1 MLQSRAPEVAQK
13 LDAVARFL
21 HDHSLDQILIQRRG
35 PIGWLLAGVDTHVR
49 QDTDEGV
56 AIASVDRAARVQIV
70 TDVIEA
76 PRLVAEELP
85 GLPVEVVTLPWTKK
99 RLDIAVEHA
108 RKHGAQAIAAESPL
122 GDLPVLSGGAA
133 EAFRALRYSFCK
145 EELERYRRLCH
156 DCAIDLEAVA
166 GNLHKGMTEH
176 EVAADLALHVMQHG
190 YRPTVVLVAFD
201 ERIERFRH
209 PVPTHKSLEHR
220 AMVVL
225 CAEHGGQVMAATRF
239 AGLAPLEGELKRRF
253 EAVVE
258 IDAVANTVTRPGAP
272 VRDVFSK
279 IVAAYFKHGYAD
291 EWMHHHQGGSIG
303 YAGREYKG
311 SHEATQVVRENQ
323 PFAWNPSI
331 TGTKCEDT
339 LLAGKDHNEFLTAT
353 GNWPTVDTIAGPRPT
368 ELLLENG

>member
-1 MLQSRAPEVAQK
+1 MPQSRAPEVARK

-21 HDHSLDQILIQRRG
+21 HDHALDRILIQRRG
-35 PIGWLLAGVDTHVR
+35 PIGWLLGGVETHVR
-49 QDTDEGV
+49 MDTDEGV
-56 AIASVDRAARVQIV
+56 AIASVDRAARVHV
-70 TDVIEA
+70 FTDVIEA

-85 GLPVEVVTLPWTKK
+85 GLPVEVITTPWTRK
-99 RLDIAVEHA
+99 RLDAALEHA
-108 RKHGAQAIAAESPL
+108 KKSGSDAIAAESPL
-122 GDLPVLSGGAA
+122 GDVKALSGEAA
-133 EAFRALRYSFCK
+133 EAFRALRYSFGP
-145 EELERYRRLCH
+145 EELERYRKLCH
-156 DCAIDLEAVA
+156 DCAVDLEAVA
-166 GNLHKGMTEH
+166 GNLQRGMTEH

-190 YRPTVVLVAFD
+190 YRPTVILVAFD

-209 PVPTHKSLEHR
+209 PVPTHRELQRR

-239 AGLAPLEGELKRRF
+239 AGLVPLEGELQKRF
-253 EAVVE
+253 QAAIAV
-258 IDAVANTVTRPGAP
+258 DAAANAATRPGAR

-279 IVAAYFKHGYAD
+279 IVGEYFKQGYAD

-311 SHEATQVVRENQ
+311 SHDAGQVVRENQ

-339 LLAGKDHNEFLTAT
+339 LLAGKDRNEFLTAT